1 MSVTLAEMIT
11 LRQMVLAAMKNLVI
25 MIILRLMSLATMT
38 SIVLESLPQIG

>member
-1 MSVTLAEMIT
+1 MA
-11 LRQMVLAAMKNLVI
+11 LAAMENLLI